1 MTSIPPTE
9 DAQMQDAPVD
19 DDAIQP
25 ILSADEERVLKL
37 FDRLQE
43 LQLQIAFVKARN
55 AYKPTSNPE
64 SDTPEAVKAAQ
75 ARLLDARA
83 SYMLRNQVVESVV
96 SATPILHAVH
106 GATNTNLIE
115 QDLEDTIKARDA
127 TSTAVA
133 NQTTVLHETLD
144 KLTTVEAESLAM
156 SRKNIELAA
165 EMLELAEEHEARRKG
180 VPADEDPETAAEIE
194 RLEGQ
199 LQASRRRWRI
209 MKATASAVVVGSG
222 VDWVGDPVLRDVV
235 LDSE

>member
-9 DAQMQDAPVD
+9 DAQMQDALTD
-19 DDAIQP
+19 GDATQP

-43 LQLQIAFVKARN
+43 LQLQIALIKARN
-55 AYKPTSNPE
+55 AYKSTSEP
-64 SDTPEAVKAAQ
+64 DTPEAVKAAQ
-75 ARLLDARA
+75 ARLLEARA
-83 SYMLRNQVVESVV
+83 GYMLRNQVVESVV

-106 GATNTNLIE
+106 GAANTNLIE
-115 QDLEDTIKARDA
+115 QDLEDHLKARDVA
-127 TSTAVA
+127 SIAAA
-133 NQTTVLHETLD
+133 NQTSALHETLD
-144 KLTTVEAESLAM
+144 KLTTVEAESLAL
-156 SRKNIELAA
+156 SRKNVELAA

-180 VPADEDPETAAEIE
+180 VPADEDPETAAEIL

-199 LQASRRRWRI
+199 VQASRRRWRI
-209 MKATASAVVVGSG
+209 MKGTASAVVVGSG